1 MKAKTNNIHVIFLLR
16 KNVRSDIIKT
26 ILGYTHIAVLEILK
40 KQKVAIISVRQEYK
54 STEGRQDYKIGL
66 GITYRERRAPMDIE
80 KSKDNY
86 NKDGK
91 SRFGVSMI
99 QQTSIYSK
107 SFNEY
112 IILHWKYNKERELNI
127 YTNVKISNRK
137 KLQFKILVD
146 SGCTYTRIN
155 KQLIKEEQI
164 KMKPMN
170 KLFEVFNADRTKNRE
185 VMRFAPLEL

>member
-1 MKAKTNNIHVIFLLR
+1 
-16 KNVRSDIIKT
+16 
-26 ILGYTHIAVLEILK
+26 
-40 KQKVAIISVRQEYK
+40 
-54 STEGRQDYKIGL
+54 
-66 GITYRERRAPMDIE
+66 MDIE